1 MIYLVVL
8 LMLATFA
15 WLYDVSN
22 LREGASICYWVS
34 YVVLVC
40 LAGFRYE
47 VGGDTLNYIYT
58 YDFLPSLGN
67 LFTTEIGISKLQPLW
82 VLFSATAKSIGDEF
96 YVFQI
101 LHAIAV
107 NSVIFHFIQKNSR
120 FRHTGVLLYS
130 FSIYPFFNFEILREA
145 LAICCF
151 LVSIHY
157 YKNNNWLRY
166 YFLSSLAFLF
176 HLSAVFLFLLPIFKK
191 IRLGPRGL
199 LLLFTVSALL
209 NPIVMAAISSP
220 LASQL
225 IGVAIGGYEEYH
237 YTFFGLVSIF
247 LLYLLV
253 PLAVTW
259 TTQVKLKI
267 TSEYDSMAR
276 VGLVIAAT
284 IPLFFIFY
292 RFFNYFSM
300 LYLLL
305 ACELIHGITKTRKFR
320 KIKLLFVPALLGFFF
335 VFYAGKYFQDT
346 SHLAQSTR
354 WYNRWYP
361 YYSIFDPM
369 SFPPREE
376 MIETLNNEAYEQ
388 RR

>member
-1 MIYLVVL
+1 
-8 LMLATFA
+8 
-15 WLYDVSN
+15 
-22 LREGASICYWVS
+22 
-34 YVVLVC
+34 
-40 LAGFRYE
+40 
-47 VGGDTLNYIYT
+47 
-58 YDFLPSLGN
+58 
-67 LFTTEIGISKLQPLW
+67 
-82 VLFSATAKSIGDEF
+82 
-96 YVFQI
+96 
-101 LHAIAV
+101 
-107 NSVIFHFIQKNSR
+107 
-120 FRHTGVLLYS
+120 
-130 FSIYPFFNFEILREA
+130 
-145 LAICCF
+145 
-151 LVSIHY
+151 
-157 YKNNNWLRY
+157 
-166 YFLSSLAFLF
+166 
-176 HLSAVFLFLLPIFKK
+176 
-191 IRLGPRGL
+191 
-199 LLLFTVSALL
+199 
-209 NPIVMAAISSP
+209 MAAISSP